1 MITVAVLLSNIT
13 TKQCLVL
20 LFALLELVNVFQG
33 FFRRDKFHIDQY
45 GMPPSAFVAYN
56 NEEQNESIRRLIDFF
71 TVWMAGKGFLMCML
85 VVICNFSKDPMTR
98 MLSCIA
104 MCIGISTYFCQQ
116 ASLFYEMEINH
127 ELVKVGQSYE
137 ITHLI
142 ALIILPL
149 WILGAITEIK
159 SYVYSSNEEK
169 MMKIT

>member
-1 MITVAVLLSNIT
+1 
-13 TKQCLVL
+13 
-20 LFALLELVNVFQG
+20 
-33 FFRRDKFHIDQY
+33 
-45 GMPPSAFVAYN
+45 
-56 NEEQNESIRRLIDFF
+56 
-71 TVWMAGKGFLMCML
+71 MCML
-85 VVICNFSKDPMTR
+85 VVICNFSNDPMTR

>member
-20 LFALLELVNVFQG
+20 LFALLELAAVCQG
-33 FFRRDKFHIDQY
+33 FFRRDKFHMDQY

-56 NEEQNESIRRLIDFF
+56 KEEQNESTRRLIDFF
-71 TVWMAGKGFLMCML
+71 TVWMAGNKFLMCML
-85 VVICNFSKDPMTR
+85 IVICNFSKDPMTR
-98 MLSCIA
+98 MLSCVA

-137 ITHLI
+137 ITYLL
-142 ALIILPL
+142 AFVILPF

-159 SYVYSSNEEK
+159 SYVYSSNEVR